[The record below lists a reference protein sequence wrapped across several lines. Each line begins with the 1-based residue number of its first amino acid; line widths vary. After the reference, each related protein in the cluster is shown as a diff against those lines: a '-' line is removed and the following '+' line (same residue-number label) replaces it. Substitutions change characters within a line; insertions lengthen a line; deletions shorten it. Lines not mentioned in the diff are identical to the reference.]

1 MWSRNRCPAA
11 SIGYSSDWR
20 MKRASN
26 AAVTEE
32 RGEPMPRSALTI
44 DVLTKQASEHLR
56 VAEAELALLKQERVR
71 AELLDTRGSTVEGVA
86 HLAELRR
93 GGMSEAAERRRLSV
107 VPPKALL
114 SRIRTPGDEFAHA
127 HQKRVAACRFL
138 NDDSAGVAFG

>member
-1 MWSRNRCPAA
+1 MWSRNRCLAA

-56 VAEAELALLKQERVR
+56 VAEAELALLKQERVL
-71 AELLDTRGSTVEGVA
+71 AELLDTRGSAVEGVA

-93 GGMSEAAERRRLSV
+93 AVERAKRRN
-107 VPPKALL
+107 
-114 SRIRTPGDEFAHA
+114 GD
-127 HQKRVAACRFL
+127 V
-138 NDDSAGVAFG
+138 

>member
-1 MWSRNRCPAA
+1 MWSRSRCPAA

-56 VAEAELALLKQERVR
+56 VAEAELALLKQERVL
-71 AELLDTRGSTVEGVA
+71 AELLDTRGSAVEGGCAFGRVA
-86 HLAELRR
+86 TR
-93 GGMSEAAERRRLSV
+93 GGTSEAAEWRRLSV
-107 VPPKALL
+107 VRP
-114 SRIRTPGDEFAHA
+114 
-127 HQKRVAACRFL
+127 Q
-138 NDDSAGVAFG
+138 

>member
-1 MWSRNRCPAA
+1 
-11 SIGYSSDWR
+11 

-32 RGEPMPRSALTI
+32 RGMPRSALTI

-56 VAEAELALLKQERVR
+56 VAEAELALLKQERVL

-93 GGMSEAAERRRLSV
+93 AVERAKRRN
-107 VPPKALL
+107 
-114 SRIRTPGDEFAHA
+114 GDI
-127 HQKRVAACRFL
+127 
-138 NDDSAGVAFG
+138 